1 MTTSAYEYG
10 KAIIEG
16 FMLHRQSVLGG
27 DSRYITTPP
36 LTLTLDPPR
45 VDALPVVH
53 TCFNQI
59 VLSNFTSYATM
70 KKQCAFAIRN
80 CATFELS

>member
-1 MTTSAYEYG
+1 M
-10 KAIIEG
+10 
-16 FMLHRQSVLGG
+16 
-27 DSRYITTPP
+27 
-36 LTLTLDPPR
+36 
-45 VDALPVVH
+45 VH